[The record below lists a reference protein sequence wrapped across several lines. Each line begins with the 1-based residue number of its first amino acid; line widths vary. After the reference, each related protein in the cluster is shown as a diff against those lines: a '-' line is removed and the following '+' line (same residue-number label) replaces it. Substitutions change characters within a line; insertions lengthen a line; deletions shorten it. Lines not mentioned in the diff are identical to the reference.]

1 MIRVLQVYPSMNNAG
16 TEMVIM
22 NWYRNIDRNK
32 IQFDFLVQNK
42 GSLDE
47 DILNMGG
54 KIHYISNDNNKLYK
68 KKLVKFFRENKEYN
82 IIHTHTHSEM
92 GRVLNA
98 AKIAGINC
106 RVAHSHNCRSDANN
120 LMKIL
125 KKIKSIPIKNNATH
139 FFACSKE
146 AGEWL
151 FPFKNID
158 IEVIKNG
165 IDLEKFKYNSNFRN
179 EIRKELGIKED
190 EKVICHVGRFA
201 EQKNHKLVVDI
212 CNEVIKTDKK
222 IKVILVGNGPL
233 EESIKEKVKDLDL
246 SYNFIFLG
254 NRTDVNKIMSAADLF
269 LFPSLY
275 EGLGIVLIEA
285 QANGL
290 TCIVSNGVP
299 DEADMNIGL
308 YNKLSIEDDILKWSQ
323 HIKHIL
329 YNSINRDVDLNIVRN
344 MGYDIKKISKNMYNW
359 YTNKSFNSK

>member
-1 MIRVLQVYPSMNNAG
+1 MIKVLQVYPSMNNAG

-22 NWYRNIDRNK
+22 NWYRNVDRNK

-92 GRVLNA
+92 GLVLNA
-98 AKIAGINC
+98 AKIAGVNC
-106 RVAHSHNCRSDANN
+106 RIAHSHNCRSDANN

-125 KKIKSIPIKNNATH
+125 KKIKSIPIKHNATH

-165 IDLEKFKYNSNFRN
+165 IDLEKFKYNSNFRK

-190 EKVICHVGRFA
+190 EKVICHVGRFS
-201 EQKNHKLVVDI
+201 EEKNHNFIIDVVS
-212 CNEVIKTDKK
+212 EVIKINKE
-222 IKVILVGNGPL
+222 IKVILVGVGPL
-233 EESIKEKVKDLDL
+233 ENSIKQKVIDLGIV
-246 SYNFIFLG
+246 SNIIFLG
-254 NRTDVNKIMSAADLF
+254 NRNDVNKIMSASDLF

-285 QANGL
+285 QVNGL
-290 TCIVSNGVP
+290 PCIVSDRVP
-299 DEADMNIGL
+299 DEADMKCNI
-308 YNKLSIEDDILKWSQ
+308 
-323 HIKHIL
+323 
-329 YNSINRDVDLNIVRN
+329 YNSILLENDMNIWIEHINQYLSISNKERYNKVEHVRN
-344 MGYDIKKISKNMYNW
+344 RGYDIKEVGKIIELFYN
-359 YTNKSFNSK
+359 KQ